1 MPFVSITW
9 VPKAC
14 RQSAAVRKEVA
25 KAVINAM
32 VGVKSADIT
41 ADKVVVRF
49 AERQDNFALPE
60 GHTYLNVD
68 IPPEDPNAK

>member
-1 MPFVSITW
+1 M
-9 VPKAC
+9 
-14 RQSAAVRKEVA
+14 Q
-25 KAVINAM
+25 
-32 VGVKSADIT
+32 
-41 ADKVVVRF
+41 VVVRF

>member
-1 MPFVSITW
+1 MTLLHA
-9 VPKAC
+9 VPPAC
-14 RQSAAVRKEVA
+14 AAPRA
-25 KAVINAM
+25 DCAAYAM
-32 VGVKSADIT
+32 Q
-41 ADKVVVRF
+41 VVVRF